1 MISDIFHTTVYTP
14 LYNALIGL
22 LDIGPWVDMGIAVIV
37 LTLIVKTALFPL
49 SLKAARTQRLMKDL
63 EEPMKE
69 IKEKYK
75 DNKEEQGRKI
85 LDLYREKKVNPF
97 SSFLVLL
104 IQLPVIF
111 GLFFVFSRGGL
122 PEVDVSLL
130 YSFIKEPEMISMM
143 FLGLV
148 DMAGKNYFLAFLA
161 GLTQHF
167 QVRLS
172 LPPTKPRDA
181 KASFQ
186 DDFARSMQVQMKY
199 ILPFVIMFVAY
210 IASAAV
216 ALYWITSNIFAIV
229 QEVYVKRKL
238 EKEKHLKEDR
248 EKQEKI

>member
-37 LTLIVKTALFPL
+37 LTLIVKTAMFPL
-49 SLKAARTQRLMKDL
+49 SLKAARTQRLMKEL

-75 DNKEEQGRKI
+75 DNREEQGRKI
-85 LDLYREKKVNPF
+85 LELYKEKKVNPF
-97 SSFLVLL
+97 STFLVLF
-104 IQLPVIF
+104 IQLPIIF
-111 GLFFVFSRGGL
+111 GLFFVFSKGGL
-122 PEVDVSLL
+122 PEVDVNLL
-130 YSFIKEPEMISMM
+130 YSFVKEPENISMM

-161 GLTQHF
+161 GFTQHI
-167 QVRLS
+167 QVRFS
-172 LPPTKPRDA
+172 LPPTKTRA
-181 KASFQ
+181 ENSTFQ
-186 DDFARSMQVQMKY
+186 EDFARSMQVQMKY
-199 ILPFVIMFVAY
+199 ILPFIVMFVAY

-229 QEVYVKRKL
+229 QEVQVKRKL
-238 EKEKHLKEDR
+238 EKEKSMKKED
-248 EKQEKI
+248 EV